1 MKKLAKV
8 CYINST
14 YCTSSEHFIGYIQL
28 RRTLKI
34 ILNAAIQV
42 IKLLLLLLLKEVG
55 RARLGESDLHPISLK
70 TPAPQYRPTDRKKRN
85 GKIVEDKRD
94 KAAQA
99 NKKALTLLMKP
110 ARPTPSNTDQQDRST
125 GTLRGE

>member
-42 IKLLLLLLLKEVG
+42 IKLLLLLKEVG
-55 RARLGESDLHPISLK
+55 SARLGESDLHPISLT
-70 TPAPQYRPTDRKKRN
+70 TPAPQYRPTDRKKRK

-94 KAAQA
+94 RAAQA